1 MRWVIG
7 ACFFRCVME
16 ADRRAIAARRLGE
29 RPRAQSKNMENP
41 LNRKSSSNG
50 DSLIVEAELQVG
62 VETVRYRRA
71 GTGAP
76 VLLLQVR
83 RPGPAGMGKGIE
95 TDEDN
100 AVGEDIAGDT
110 FAALARGHRVFQP
123 TTPIPRSRDHAER
136 WLRGVVEG
144 LGLVMPDVVAD
155 PELAPALARLVR
167 QKGGF
172 VGQVTFLAGTEPGG

>member
-1 MRWVIG
+1 
-7 ACFFRCVME
+7 ME
-16 ADRRAIAARRLGE
+16 
-29 RPRAQSKNMENP
+29 SP
-41 LNRKSSSNG
+41 LNMKSSSNG
-50 DSLIVEAELQVG
+50 DSQIVEAEIQVG
-62 VETVRYRRA
+62 DETVRYRRA

-83 RPGPAGMGKGIE
+83 RPGPSGMGETIE
-95 TDEDN
+95 
-100 AVGEDIAGDT
+100 VDT

-144 LGLVMPDVVAD
+144 LGLVTPGVVAD

-167 QKGGF
+167 QNGGF
-172 VGQVTFLAGTEPGG
+172 VGQVTFLAGTERSG

>member
-1 MRWVIG
+1 MNT
-7 ACFFRCVME
+7 E
-16 ADRRAIAARRLGE
+16 
-29 RPRAQSKNMENP
+29 SP
-41 LNRKSSSNG
+41 LNMKSSLNA
-50 DSLIVEAELQVG
+50 DSQIVEAEIQVG
-62 VETVRYRRA
+62 EETIRYRRA

-83 RPGPAGMGKGIE
+83 RPGPAG
-95 TDEDN
+95 T
-100 AVGEDIAGDT
+100 GEDIEVDT

-144 LGLVMPDVVAD
+144 LGLVTPDVVAD

-167 QKGGF
+167 QNGGF
-172 VGQVTFLAGTEPGG
+172 VGQVTFLAGTET